1 MLKRLTNATSLLVAA
16 AAIIS
21 IVPAHAAD
29 YKKIDSQEGTIYSAT
44 AYKDGKF
51 YIDGEVNNKDEAA
64 YYLANGKYNNL
75 SDIDSGSSS
84 EIYGSKYVNIQNGDY
99 FINLDNGS
107 VTDESMKETAEDDAA
122 SALRK
127 NLKKDNDGR
136 FNKTEAETFQKLSDK
151 ELPGNK
157 FSDPWYKFEYT
168 KGNSTNGAITKL
180 NVYTD
185 AQGNYIDADYNLGS
199 LKVTTVASSST
210 LKTITIANT
219 DDTYDADG
227 TNSITGKDKVSA
239 SVDTST
245 GKVIG
250 QDSSYIYRT
259 AKVTVNSANGA
270 KITKINGMD
279 VTVDSGHTFTVNNST
294 LGSGTSTVSFNVIQ
308 KISKS
313 QASGNIDGAK
323 YAKSVTTYVISDKDG
338 KNESFSY
345 DKYTIA
351 NGKLVGYTANGSN
364 LKARTATLT
373 SRNGY
378 YYVDLADESSED
390 VKINGSKSAVDTDVS
405 GNLWRLD
412 AGYIYKWDN
421 NEDWTKVYKV
431 DGSFDQI
438 SVYDDNNIVTWNKN
452 NEVYSIIGGKETI
465 PTTPAEPTTPVVN
478 KGWVKIDA
486 GWTFYNTNGTQ
497 LKGQWVN
504 DSGTW
509 YYIKA
514 DGTMATG
521 WIKDGSTWYFLTGS
535 GAMKTGWLNDN
546 GTWYYLH
553 SSGAMKT
560 GWLND
565 NGTWYYLS
573 ASGSMLSNTIVDG
586 YKLNASGA
594 WIR

>member
-51 YIDGEVNNKDEAA
+51 YIDGEINNKDEAA

-84 EIYGSKYVNIQNGDY
+84 EIYGSKYVNVENGDY

-107 VTDESMKETAEDDAA
+107 VTDESIKENAEDDAA

-136 FNKTEAETFQKLSDK
+136 FDKTEAETIQKLTNV

-157 FSDPWYKFEYT
+157 FSDPWYKFEYS
-168 KGNSTNGAITKL
+168 KDNSTNGTITKL

-210 LKTITIANT
+210 SKTIIVANT
-219 DDTYDADG
+219 DDTYDADS
-227 TNSITGKDKVSA
+227 TNSITGKDKISA
-239 SVDTST
+239 SIDTST
-245 GKVIG
+245 GKIIG

-259 AKVTVNSANGA
+259 AKVTVSAANGA

-345 DKYTIA
+345 DKYTVA
-351 NGKLVGYTANGSN
+351 NGKLVGYTANSSN
-364 LKARTATLT
+364 LKVRTATLT
-373 SRNGY
+373 SKNGY

-390 VKINGSKSAVDTDVS
+390 VKVNGSKSAVDTDVS

-452 NEVYSIIGGKETI
+452 NEVYSVIGGKETI

-478 KGWVKIDA
+478 KGWVKTDA
-486 GWTFYNTNGTQ
+486 GWTFYNTNGNQ

-514 DGTMATG
+514 DGIMATG

-546 GTWYYLH
+546 GTWYYLQ